1 MAVGNVVPGRENVR
15 LTLVRCWKCGTLY
28 STDQSKQ
35 IYKKPVYNSA
45 RSLGEPTTSYTQWTA
60 YEKCPV
66 CGNETNSDGTV
77 IPAWKFKLIRW
88 WRGMKRKCD

>member
-1 MAVGNVVPGRENVR
+1 MAIGNVVPGRENVR

-28 STDQSKQ
+28 STDKTKQ
-35 IYKKPVYNSA
+35 IYKTPVYNGSEI
-45 RSLGEPTTSYTQWTA
+45 RSYTQWTA